1 MNKFGGNWTKD
12 KIDILVEYAKA
23 YLTIMNKYAPK
34 YNWKLMYFDGFAGS
48 GFIKKETAKEDQN
61 RIIGAAKRIL
71 DIEEPMSFDMYY
83 FVEKEEKNATEL
95 SKNTKELFSSKNIHI
110 ANDDCNNRILKLS
123 KFLGTQEGKQYKVL
137 AYVDPYG
144 MQLNWE
150 SIKALENASVDLW
163 VLVPTGLGVNRLLKK
178 DGKISDAW
186 LTRLELFLGMG
197 RQEIKEYFY
206 NERVELTLFGE
217 ELKITKE
224 DKAINK
230 SAELYSERLNT
241 LFKFVSKP
249 YILRNA
255 SNSIMF
261 HFLMAS
267 NNKSAVGIANDIVSK
282 YNKKYGK

>member
-1 MNKFGGNWTKD
+1 
-12 KIDILVEYAKA
+12 
-23 YLTIMNKYAPK
+23 MNKYAPK

-48 GFIKKETAKEDQN
+48 GFIKKETEKEDQN

-71 DIEEPMSFDMYY
+71 DIEEPTSFDMYY

-95 SKNTKELFSSKNIHI
+95 SKNTKDLFPSKTIHV

-150 SIKALENASVDLW
+150 SIKVLENASVDLW

-255 SNSIMF
+255 SNSMMF